1 MTLRCSSSNLSHCLL
16 HSWISTWLQV
26 QCGAQVL
33 ESWWL
38 LNQHFNHGED
48 HFSWLLIRS
57 KFRCRIDRRWQRLFL
72 LFGYL
77 YGRHNGSLIPIDYST
92 TLRPSELR
100 HVKLNIS
107 QAKTQALLNSAGGL
121 LDLATRYPLAGHEQ
135 VGVAIV
141 VWIQRGSTWFNL
153 AGIWLADCSGTDWH
167 IDRFRIFV
175 PYFNME
181 GFWESHDMPWDGVPS
196 MFHLK
201 IRLSKICAG

>member
-1 MTLRCSSSNLSHCLL
+1 MAEYQRDFRSNVVHKYLKADD
-16 HSWISTWLQV
+16 SWTNISIMEKIILV
-26 QCGAQVL
+26 DCML
-33 ESWWL
+33 
-38 LNQHFNHGED
+38 
-48 HFSWLLIRS
+48 RS
-57 KFRCRIDRRWQRLFL
+57 KFRCRIVRRWQRFFL

-135 VGVAIV
+135 VGAAIV